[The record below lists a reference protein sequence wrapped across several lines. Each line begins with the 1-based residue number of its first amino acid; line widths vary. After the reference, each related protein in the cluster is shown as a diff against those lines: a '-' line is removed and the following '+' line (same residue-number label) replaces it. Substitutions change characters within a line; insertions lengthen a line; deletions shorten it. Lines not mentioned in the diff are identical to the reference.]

1 MRILTVTGLGCER
14 IPTAIAQVYLSV
26 EAQGKIVQVVQKEIA
41 RRSAAVVAL
50 LRARNVEW
58 LETTGISFSPDY
70 SPSNRRQLIG
80 FTGHNTLSFRMP
92 AEQEGD
98 LLEEVV
104 QAGASNINGVS
115 FVATEDAIAKARHRA
130 LQEATLDAQN
140 QAQAVLAALNFQAG
154 EIIGIAINRARVSE
168 PKPIP
173 FVMTVDATVAKSP
186 ETMGAEQQIE
196 ASVTLKISY

>member
-50 LRARNVEW
+50 LRA
-58 LETTGISFSPDY
+58 GISFSPDY